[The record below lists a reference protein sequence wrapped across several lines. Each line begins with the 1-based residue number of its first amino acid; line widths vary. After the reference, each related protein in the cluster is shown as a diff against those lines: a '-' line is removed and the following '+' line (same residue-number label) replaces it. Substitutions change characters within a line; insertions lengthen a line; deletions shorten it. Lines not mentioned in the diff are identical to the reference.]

1 MLWNLLVIK
10 ILFFQNLSTTLKVR
24 PIHIGDPVTTPA
36 ASVFSYLVVLFC
48 FLDHVS
54 SSNSLNEDDDLD
66 LASKPRKVVELIEY
80 WNYQSETHW
89 VTTADG
95 YILTVHRIPPK
106 TLAVNVTTNFESDD
120 YDSLSSSNSSN
131 NVSPR
136 PIVFMLHG
144 IFGTSARW
152 TLGPP
157 DKVITDLTW
166 SMVMLYYLTL

>member
-36 ASVFSYLVVLFC
+36 VSVFSYLVVLFC

-166 SMVMLYYLTL
+166 SKVI

>member
-1 MLWNLLVIK
+1 M
-10 ILFFQNLSTTLKVR
+10 
-24 PIHIGDPVTTPA
+24 
-36 ASVFSYLVVLFC
+36 
-48 FLDHVS
+48 
-54 SSNSLNEDDDLD
+54 
-66 LASKPRKVVELIEY
+66 VELIEY
-80 WNYQSETHW
+80 WNYPSETHW

-166 SMVMLYYLTL
+166 SMVMLY